1 MHRCRRE
8 RGDGKEARGTG
19 FAAGN
24 GAYAG
29 VAARVVGETLQPR
42 ALRPPRRLRSGL
54 LLSGNPLHKPRR
66 RPLPAPTRMPLRMPH
81 TGLLPALILAL
92 GLAGCADR
100 ERLTGPGGDPAGS
113 FTLGPKTSY
122 VVPPGTDVA
131 VPDTVSGGIFVLSAG
146 GGKLDVA
153 RIVSGPEAPAPGKG
167 FWVDYQGSGR
177 VRLEFPDAADTYEV
191 LYAYGVDLGS
201 ISDSRGRTA
210 RWTCAPVAESLSVLP
225 GSPKIRYEL
234 VMPFDWT
241 PSGKQAGPGGSP
253 GTTHV
258 GFQAYHLAQLTPNS
272 SPVQRFEAARRDA
285 WRYLGTVIDSLPPAL
300 GSYVAT
306 QTAAGG
312 TFEPTFYNSDDHR
325 YKGFLYLTALAP
337 ITDPSI
343 YLGPNSTEHSVAH
356 ETGHWVSHI
365 LAGSNRYV
373 VLEAQAPDEHAP
385 GQLHGLR
392 SVVMEDYAHFCD
404 YFCTGSVVNANP
416 EEPWQ
421 FFAAFP
427 SSAGLSPS
435 AVDWPS
441 LEGFGTVLLTSLI
454 RKSSTI
460 RSSTGQSEE
469 IPVIGASFRQVWPL
483 IASGAPTITVLRDSV
498 EAFLGRRGQR
508 ALMAALAER
517 IGWRYHAVG
526 RLVDQDGQAIKNARV
541 QAIYDDGTRVWR
553 TPGSTTTGNDGR
565 FSLSRIFPGDG
576 LLRVWQGSDSVDV
589 PIPVGWAHRT
599 DEERNLGDITVGGA
613 LLAQLQRTLYVDI
626 DVSAE
631 LHYSDGN
638 TRGAVTL
645 TSFTAYN
652 DGTRPGWNATAFALS
667 FSKPLASGSYL
678 VTLDGTVSPNGR
690 EVLTLNAV
698 EEWTQPGGTQ
708 RREFHLRNIPVEP
721 GSIWP
726 DEIYFSVEGAA
737 TQASVLG
744 LVDTWTATGQPPVSI
759 SSIDWQGGEDPPAV
773 VVRFATSSKAD
784 D

>member
-1 MHRCRRE
+1 MHRCRSE
-8 RGDGKEARGTG
+8 RGGRMEPKDTG
-19 FAAGN
+19 FMAGN
-24 GAYAG
+24 GGCAG
-29 VAARVVGETLQPR
+29 AGARVVEP
-42 ALRPPRRLRSGL
+42 ARRRCSGRGTRWHSPGL
-54 LLSGNPLHKPRR
+54 L
-66 RPLPAPTRMPLRMPH
+66 PLRMPFRMPVRMPAR
-81 TGLLPALILAL
+81 TSLRMPRRGTWPGLLPALILAL
-92 GLAGCADR
+92 ALAGCADR

-122 VVPPGTDVA
+122 IVPPGTDVA
-131 VPDTVSGGIFVLSAG
+131 VPDTVSGGTFILSAG

-153 RIVSGPEAPAPGKG
+153 RILGGPEAPAPGKG

-177 VRLEFPDAADTYEV
+177 VRLEFPDAADKFEI

-201 ISDSRGRTA
+201 ISDPRGRTT
-210 RWTCAPVAESLSVLP
+210 RWTCAPVAESLAVAP
-225 GSPKIRYEL
+225 GGPKIRYEL

-241 PSGKQAGPGGSP
+241 PAGKRIGAAGSP
-253 GTTHV
+253 GATHV

-272 SPVQRFEAARRDA
+272 TPVQRFEAARRDA
-285 WRYLGTVIDSLPPAL
+285 WRYLSAVIDSLPPAL

-312 TFEPTFYNSDDHR
+312 TYEPTFYNSDDHR

-356 ETGHWVSHI
+356 ETGHWVNHI

-427 SSAGLSPS
+427 GSAGLSPS

-441 LEGFGTVLLTSLI
+441 LEGFGTVLLTSLV
-454 RKSSTI
+454 RKSGTI

-483 IASGAPTITVLRDSV
+483 TASGAPNITVLRDSV

-508 ALMAALAER
+508 ASMPALAER
-517 IGWRYHAVG
+517 LGWRYHAVG
-526 RLVDQDGQAIKNARV
+526 RLVDEDGQAIKNARV
-541 QAIYDDGTRVWR
+541 QAIYDDGVRVWR
-553 TPGSTTTGNDGR
+553 TPGSTTTGNNGQ

-576 LLRVWQGSDSVDV
+576 MLRVWQGNDSVDV
-589 PIPVGWAHRT
+589 SIPVGWAGRT
-599 DEERNLGDITVGGA
+599 DEERNLGDITLGGA
-613 LLAQLQRTLYVDI
+613 LLAQLQRTLFVDI
-626 DVSAE
+626 DLSAE

-638 TRGAVTL
+638 TRGAVLL

-652 DGTRPGWNATAFALS
+652 DGTRPAWSGGSFSLS
-667 FSKPLASGSYL
+667 FSKPLAPGSYL
-678 VTLDGTVSPNGR
+678 VTLDGTFSPNGR
-690 EVLTLNAV
+690 ELLTLHAV
-698 EEWTQPGGTQ
+698 EEWAQPQGTQ
-708 RREFHLRNIPVEP
+708 RTEFHLRNVPVEE

-726 DEIYFSVEGAA
+726 DEIFFSVEGAA
-737 TQASVLG
+737 TQASVQSV
-744 LVDTWTATGQPPVSI
+744 VDTWTAAGQAPVSI
-759 SSIDWQGGEDPPAV
+759 SSIDWQGGEDPPALT
-773 VVRFATSSKAD
+773 VRFATSSKAD
-784 D
+784 H